1 MYVIR
6 NNLKHPSTIFENAVF
21 KVDSQGLA
29 DKIFI
34 YAALQMM
41 FLSSIMM
48 MLGLK
53 KKKLSWKFKT
63 EIFCMKFI

>member
-21 KVDSQGLA
+21 KVDA
-29 DKIFI
+29 
-34 YAALQMM
+34 
-41 FLSSIMM
+41 M

-53 KKKLSWKFKT
+53 KKKLSRKFK
-63 EIFCMKFI
+63 KV